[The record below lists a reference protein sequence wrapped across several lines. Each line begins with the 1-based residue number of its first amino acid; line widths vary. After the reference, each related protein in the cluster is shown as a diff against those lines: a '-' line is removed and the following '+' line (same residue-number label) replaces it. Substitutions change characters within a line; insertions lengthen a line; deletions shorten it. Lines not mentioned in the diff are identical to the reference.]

1 MPWLSSRGVCN
12 LGGHWQCAAFPP
24 SFPSSSFFPFFFFPP
39 KFQVFSFLLYFFLP
53 AFFFT
58 PKEDVSFGL
67 FLHSC
72 SSSKAEDICLSSQLM
87 VRGWPGLL
95 PSSWCASP
103 FAAGR
108 GLVPVLQ
115 LRENLTYL
123 DIPIHICSQSCISV
137 PKTLVCC
144 VLKVVLL
151 SSCHVSQP
159 FRMSELI

>member
-1 MPWLSSRGVCN
+1 MCCFSPFLP
-12 LGGHWQCAAFPP
+12 LF
-24 SFPSSSFFPFFFFPP
+24 FFPLLLFFPP

-58 PKEDVSFGL
+58 PKEDVCFGL

-103 FAAGR
+103 FAASR

-115 LRENLTYL
+115 LRENLRYL

-159 FRMSELI
+159 FRMSELIWFSFSLQGSCSIAGFC

>member
-1 MPWLSSRGVCN
+1 ML
-12 LGGHWQCAAFPP
+12 LFPLPSPLLLFSP
-24 SFPSSSFFPFFFFPP
+24 SFFSPQISGVFLSPLFF
-39 KFQVFSFLLYFFLP
+39 SACL
-53 AFFFT
+53 FFFT
-58 PKEDVSFGL
+58 TKEDVSFGL

-144 VLKVVLL
+144 VFKVVLL

>member
-1 MPWLSSRGVCN
+1 ML
-12 LGGHWQCAAFPP
+12 LFPLP
-24 SFPSSSFFPFFFFPP
+24 STLLLFSPSSFFSPQISGVFLSPLFF
-39 KFQVFSFLLYFFLP
+39 SAFL
-53 AFFFT
+53 FFT
-58 PKEDVSFGL
+58 PKEDVCFGL

-103 FAAGR
+103 FAASR

-115 LRENLTYL
+115 LRENLRYL

-137 PKTLVCC
+137 PETLVCC

-159 FRMSELI
+159 FRVSELI